1 MAMSKTVFLKR
12 TFILCII
19 LANYTVLIAQTGF
32 IANGKSFQH
41 KGWYPKQY
49 TCDSLGISPAL
60 QWSGAPTATQSY
72 VITMHHIAKDGEKHV
87 YMVLYDIPSQINS
100 IPDAVTGIGK
110 WGVNTVNR
118 QNNYTPPCSKGP
130 GPKAYII
137 TVYALSEKPNMV
149 VPSNRLTMDLLLDA
163 IKPITLASSI
173 IEVTYSRPQ

>member
-1 MAMSKTVFLKR
+1 MSKMIFIKNAFLLCL
-12 TFILCII
+12 ILTSHTLL
-19 LANYTVLIAQTGF
+19 LAQSGF
-32 IANGKSFQH
+32 IANGKLFQH

-60 QWSGAPTATQSY
+60 QWSGVPAATQSFA
-72 VITMHHIAKDGEKHV
+72 ITMHHIAKDGEKHV
-87 YMVLYDIPSQINS
+87 YMVFYDIPSQVKS